1 MKVISFTSKAISA
14 IAVVALLLPALAFAQ
29 SGIEPYDF
37 QRNGLAGWQFLKI
50 NGSPRHAALGGAT
63 TAVPNPH
70 ADAVFG
76 NPALLADIDQVDVFL
91 SKVNWIADIGHQ
103 SAAVATRLPGWGV
116 VGLSVVSVDMGDMA
130 ETINSPIAGESRTEA
145 VVTGNTFT
153 AGDLAIGLSYAKRV
167 TDRLAVGGNVR
178 WIRESI
184 ADVSMSNVS
193 FDFGTSY
200 ATGFRSLRLALTARN
215 LGPDTNLAGWSEE
228 YQAEAVDIRMP
239 VDFRLGVS
247 MDFFDTVQSPHFMT
261 VSVEGLHPN
270 DGPERVHAG
279 LEYTFANLISLRG
292 GYRFNYDEE
301 SFTFGGGVQYDAG
314 AIGLKVDYG
323 YVDFGRLSNVHM
335 FSLGISF

>member
-1 MKVISFTSKAISA
+1 
-14 IAVVALLLPALAFAQ
+14 
-29 SGIEPYDF
+29 
-37 QRNGLAGWQFLKI
+37 
-50 NGSPRHAALGGAT
+50 
-63 TAVPNPH
+63 
-70 ADAVFG
+70 
-76 NPALLADIDQVDVFL
+76 
-91 SKVNWIADIGHQ
+91 IGHQ
-103 SAAVATRLPGWGV
+103 SAAVAANLPGWGV
-116 VGLSVVSVDMGDMA
+116 FAFSVVSVDMGEMA

-153 AGDLAIGLSYAKRV
+153 AGDLALGLSYARRV
-167 TDRLAVGGNVR
+167 TDRLSVGGNVR

-200 ATGFRSLRLALTARN
+200 DTGFRSLRLALTARN

-247 MDFFDTVQSPHFMT
+247 MDFLDTVDSPHLMT
-261 VSVEGLHPN
+261 VSLEGLHPN

-279 LEYTFANLISLRG
+279 VEYTFANFISLRG

-301 SFTFGGGVQYDAG
+301 RFTFGGGLKYDAG

-323 YVDFGRLSNVHM
+323 YVDFGR
-335 FSLGISF
+335 